1 MHFVSLCYFHI
12 SGAGEGVALTSRHG
26 SSLKERSSQ
35 RRRSVTRPPVS
46 AGHPEFSRITSAKG
60 KISPEY
66 SASENVHYSFDGG
79 EDRGGEKFLTLESIV
94 RRDD

>member
-1 MHFVSLCYFHI
+1 MGITNALCVVVLFHI
-12 SGAGEGVALTSRHG
+12 SGVGEGVALTSRHG

-46 AGHPEFSRITSAKG
+46 TGHPKFSRITSAKG

-66 SASENVHYSFDGG
+66 SASENVHYSFDGS
-79 EDRGGEKFLTLESIV
+79 EDPVEKSF
-94 RRDD
+94 